1 MRMHANR
8 RQGFTLI
15 EVLLV
20 IGILLVLGTVAV
32 VGYSKIKTNAD
43 KDAARALVD
52 QTCHAI
58 DIYQIK
64 MGIYPT
70 SEDGLKA
77 LTTPPADDALAQK
90 WNTNAPFLKDN
101 KVPQDPWSH
110 ELKYENVQATGGTGS
125 TAVQTGPPYH
135 VWSTGPSGQ
144 DGGDDNICNWDK
156 NATP

>member
-1 MRMHANR
+1 MKIRENR
-8 RQGFTLI
+8 RRGFTLI

-32 VGYSKIKTNAD
+32 VGYSKIKQNAD

-64 MGIYPT
+64 MGVYPA
-70 SEDGLKA
+70 SEEGLKA
-77 LTTPPADDALAQK
+77 MVTAPADEALAAK
-90 WNTNAPFLKDN
+90 FNANAPFLKDN
-101 KVPQDPWSH
+101 KVPKDPWEH
-110 ELKYENVQATGGTGS
+110 ELKYELIQTTGGTGS

-135 VWSTGPSGQ
+135 VWSTGQSGQ
-144 DGGDDNICNWDK
+144 DGGDDNIRNWDP
-156 NATP
+156 NATN